1 MRTLHNPRRRH
12 RRLRFD
18 ARRRAK
24 ERAPVSGL
32 DVEVAIE
39 EASAVEEGVWA
50 AVEDAL
56 LRGDLDEEEA
66 T

>member
-1 MRTLHNPRRRH
+1 MRTLANPRRRH

-18 ARRRAK
+18 ARRRAE
-24 ERAPVSGL
+24 ERRPVRRL
-32 DVEVAIE
+32 DVVVAIE
-39 EASAVEEGVWA
+39 EASGVEEGVWV

-66 T
+66 P